1 MAAHERTCCRK
12 MAPIRGAGSANVASM
27 SARNSYEQECEN
39 DSKRV
44 RMVADDGDEDG
55 THTFWTWMISGRLEK
70 ILERSAGLM
79 MGFLV
84 CVLASIGS
92 YHTWHR
98 AVAAEQ
104 QRRREIERASE
115 QVIVVPRGQRTE
127 SVGENDTSNT
137 YGLAQLERRNVGA
150 FGREHLLGDG
160 HTAAVGIVGTERRTG
175 GRGRAGGARGF
186 ALTRTHSSRTER
198 DSRGSCLVER
208 DGRGRRRG
216 RAGHAVALSERGTSV
231 CVCV

>member
-1 MAAHERTCCRK
+1 MDRLMASKAYGVELHEGLLLLLARDERIDGDVVVVDVGRVALEVLGLQEGNAVPSDEVSAAANTNACLQRPGNERDTMAAHERTCCRK

-104 QRRREIERASE
+104 QRRRERASERASK
-115 QVIVVPRGQRTE
+115 
-127 SVGENDTSNT
+127 
-137 YGLAQLERRNVGA
+137 
-150 FGREHLLGDG
+150 
-160 HTAAVGIVGTERRTG
+160 
-175 GRGRAGGARGF
+175 
-186 ALTRTHSSRTER
+186 
-198 DSRGSCLVER
+198 
-208 DGRGRRRG
+208 
-216 RAGHAVALSERGTSV
+216 
-231 CVCV
+231 